1 MKEIDYIPK
10 FFMHDL
16 MQIIVG
22 STLLSIPV
30 GFTEEIWSLSEELP
44 FMNIL
49 GIFIIS
55 IIFISIFT
63 YYHYHGSSVKKHWMT
78 FTKRVVLTYIISFIA
93 VCIIMALIGKVS
105 IFTNF
110 IISLKRIIIVT
121 LPASMS
127 AAVADTIK

>member
-1 MKEIDYIPK
+1 MKKIEYIPG

-16 MQIIVG
+16 VQIIVG
-22 STLLSIPV
+22 STLLAVPV
-30 GFTEEIWSLSEELP
+30 GFTVEVWNFSEQLP
-44 FMNIL
+44 FINIL

-63 YYHYHGSSVKKHWMT
+63 YYHYHGANVKKHWLI
-78 FTKRVVLTYIISFIA
+78 FTKRVILTYIISFIA
-93 VCIIMALIGKVS
+93 VSIILALVDKVF
-105 IFTNF
+105 IFENF

>member
-1 MKEIDYIPK
+1 MKKIDGVPG

-16 MQIIVG
+16 VQVIVG
-22 STLLSIPV
+22 STLLAIPV
-30 GFTEEIWSLSEELP
+30 GFTTEVWSLSENLP
-44 FMNIL
+44 FINIL

-63 YYHYHGSSVKKHWMT
+63 YYHYHGANIKKHWFI
-78 FTKRVVLTYIISFIA
+78 FTKRVILTYIFSFIA
-93 VCIIMALIGKVS
+93 VCIILILVDMIS
-105 IFTNF
+105 MINL
-110 IISLKRIIIVT
+110 IISLKRVIIVT

>member
-1 MKEIDYIPK
+1 MKTTENIPN

-16 MQIIVG
+16 VQVIVG
-22 STLLSIPV
+22 STLLAVPV
-30 GFTEEIWSLSEELP
+30 GFTVEVWNFSEQLS
-44 FMNIL
+44 FINIF

-55 IIFISIFT
+55 VIFISIFT
-63 YYHYHGSSVKKHWMT
+63 YYHYHGASIKKHWLI
-78 FTKRVVLTYIISFIA
+78 FTKRVILTYIFSFIA
-93 VCIIMALIGKVS
+93 VFIILVLVNKVS
-105 IFTNF
+105 FSDF